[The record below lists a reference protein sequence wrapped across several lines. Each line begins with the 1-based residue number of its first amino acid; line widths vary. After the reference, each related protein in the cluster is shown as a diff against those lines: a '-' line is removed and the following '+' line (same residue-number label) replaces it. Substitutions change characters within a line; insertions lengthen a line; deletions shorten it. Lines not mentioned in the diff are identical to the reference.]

1 MGRLATGPRSCPG
14 GLVPRPTTKATELL
28 CCVPN
33 APSWPQAPGS
43 PGCPRCAEPTCRLP
57 GNAGTHKGRG
67 AKVQK
72 PKALGARGPGGAEG
86 RARAGCVRSGGRR
99 CHITASAA
107 ALSPSLVPGM
117 RRTPARLPGPVM
129 PAAEAEPTRRS
140 RPSAPPR
147 LAPRSPRP
155 EPHARPSVSPAAVW
169 DAQAPARAPAPRC
182 NARADTWLRLWGS
195 GKDTLRRRSGSGN
208 RDASHSLRCGFRPA
222 PTRPRRPLADGERR
236 APIAAGLLRPARP
249 AAARRRR
256 SVAPRVPAARAPRG
270 PGCLGPM
277 QDSCVWRPPGV
288 CLSLGRPLPPPLLME
303 RRGPKG

>member
-1 MGRLATGPRSCPG
+1 MTKGQDCWSPRTSFAQNSTQMCDAVKRSLRKQSSHTAKPVGPHPSTASNLPARYRKTRLHFRNLIRTETGEKKRSRGRGAMGRLATGPRSCPG

-28 CCVPN
+28 RCVPN
-33 APSWPQAPGS
+33 APSWPQEPGS

-107 ALSPSLVPGM
+107 APSPSLVPGM

-182 NARADTWLRLWGS
+182 NARADTWLRLWGQVR
-195 GKDTLRRRSGSGN
+195 T
-208 RDASHSLRCGFRPA
+208 RCTGEA
-222 PTRPRRPLADGERR
+222 GAATATRHTA
-236 APIAAGLLRPARP
+236 
-249 AAARRRR
+249 
-256 SVAPRVPAARAPRG
+256 
-270 PGCLGPM
+270 
-277 QDSCVWRPPGV
+277 
-288 CLSLGRPLPPPLLME
+288 
-303 RRGPKG
+303 

>member
-28 CCVPN
+28 RCVPN

-57 GNAGTHKGRG
+57 GNAGTHEGRG
-67 AKVQK
+67 AKVQR
-72 PKALGARGPGGAEG
+72 PRALGARGPGGAEG

-107 ALSPSLVPGM
+107 APSPSLVPGM

-129 PAAEAEPTRRS
+129 PAAEAELTPRS
-140 RPSAPPR
+140 RPSATPARSAEPQAGAARTPVR
-147 LAPRSPRP
+147 LARRRVGRPGPRP
-155 EPHARPSVSPAAVW
+155 RP
-169 DAQAPARAPAPRC
+169 RAPLQRPRGYL
-182 NARADTWLRLWGS
+182 AATVGS

-256 SVAPRVPAARAPRG
+256 SVAPRAPAARAPRG

-288 CLSLGRPLPPPLLME
+288 CLSLGRPLPTPLLME